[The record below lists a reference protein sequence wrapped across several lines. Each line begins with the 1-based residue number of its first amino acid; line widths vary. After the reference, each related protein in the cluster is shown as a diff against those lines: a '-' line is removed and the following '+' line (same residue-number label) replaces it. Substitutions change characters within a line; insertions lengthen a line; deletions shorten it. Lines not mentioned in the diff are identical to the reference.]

1 MSNLPEEPHQPPSEF
16 LTLETESATSMG
28 QWHSLNQNDVLLFSQ
43 NETYLVGGYQEKI
56 QQTIVNTLSG
66 DLYESFKS
74 IRDKANSPI
83 RGGMT
88 SGKVKLLTQS
98 EEIPCQ
104 TLRVEAN
111 QQGWKKGLLKVEV
124 ETFFE
129 FAADHYDVN
138 FEVTVILGFSPTAEE
153 LP

>member
-1 MSNLPEEPHQPPSEF
+1 MSNLPEDPDQPLSEMLAF
-16 LTLETESATSMG
+16 ERESVTGMG
-28 QWHSLNQNDVLLFSQ
+28 QWHSLNRNDVLLFSQ

-66 DLYESFKS
+66 DLYESFKN
-74 IRDKANSPI
+74 IRDKANFPI

-88 SGKVKLLTQS
+88 SGKVKLSTQS

-111 QQGWKKGLLKVEV
+111 QQGWKKGVLKVEV

-138 FEVTVILGFSPTAEE
+138 FEVTVMLGFSPAPE
-153 LP
+153 